1 MDGFP
6 VRFDISN
13 IQDDPEYQKL
23 VVAFVEAR
31 NDLSTYLNHY
41 MDLTLV
47 PAQKSDEE
55 TPAG

>member
-6 VRFDISN
+6 VRFDVSN

-31 NDLSTYLNHY
+31 TALSTYLNRY

-47 PAQKSDEE
+47 SAQKSDAG
-55 TPAG
+55 TPAC